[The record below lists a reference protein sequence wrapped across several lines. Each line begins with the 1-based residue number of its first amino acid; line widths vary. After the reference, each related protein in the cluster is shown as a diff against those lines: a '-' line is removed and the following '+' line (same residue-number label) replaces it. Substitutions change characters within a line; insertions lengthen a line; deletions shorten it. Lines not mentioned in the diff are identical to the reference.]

1 MAAPLTPAEARRARR
16 WEQAQQEH
24 ERKLDA
30 ITFDE
35 VMAMVTRAWN
45 SRPLDP
51 EGWRC
56 VAATARMVER
66 SRDRV
71 LGIEPEPI
79 TTPEDTLREAG
90 ISSKRQARY
99 QRRMRSEERRVGKE
113 CRSRW
118 SPYH

>member
-16 WEQAQQEH
+16 WEQAEREH

-35 VMAMVTRAWN
+35 VMAMVTRAWS
-45 SRPLDP
+45 SRQRDP
-51 EGWRC
+51 EGWRVIAAC
-56 VAATARMVER
+56 VRRVDG

-71 LGIEPEPI
+71 LGIEPEPT

-99 QRRMRSEERRVGKE
+99 QRRMSSLLARGG
-113 CRSRW
+113 
-118 SPYH
+118 